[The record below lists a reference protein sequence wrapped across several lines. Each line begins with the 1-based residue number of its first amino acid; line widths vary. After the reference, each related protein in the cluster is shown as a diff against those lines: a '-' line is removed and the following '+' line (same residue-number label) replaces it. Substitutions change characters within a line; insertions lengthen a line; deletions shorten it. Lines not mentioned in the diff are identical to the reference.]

1 MWPAGAPVHD
11 DLSDASRHLVDLL
24 TTLLS
29 STFRQILWKQALE
42 LDLNYSQAQVLFL
55 VAKNPGALMGTV
67 ARSFGITLP
76 AVTQVVDRL
85 ESKGFLE
92 RSENPQDRRQ
102 VRLFLTREGEGLAR
116 RLEALQVEGLGRVLK
131 RLSAADRKDVIHGI
145 ERLVSAARGEA

>member
-1 MWPAGAPVHD
+1 MLDSELLDH
-11 DLSDASRHLVDLL
+11 SRHLVELL

-42 LDLNYSQAQVLFL
+42 LELNYSQAQMLFH
-55 VAKNPGALMGTV
+55 VAKNPGAPMSEA

-92 RSENPQDRRQ
+92 RSEDRRDRRQ
-102 VRLFLTREGEGLAR
+102 VHLNLTRTGQGLAR
-116 RLEALQVEGLGRVLK
+116 ELEELQVKSIAQVLG
-131 RLSAADRKDVIHGI
+131 RLSAAERKDVIRGL

>member
-1 MWPAGAPVHD
+1 VHD